1 MPTVCSNCGGTDIE
15 HDHARGDSV
24 CTNCGS
30 VLEDNIIVSEVSFQE
45 QSTGA
50 SSVVGQFVSSEGTLV
65 KEKSLPSTREARNG
79 EVSYFRRKLPFG
91 IFAARFQPAPR
102 VGKELT

>member
-50 SSVVGQFVSSEGTLV
+50 SSVVGQFVSSEGMPV
-65 KEKSLPSTREARNG
+65 KREEPALEKRSA
-79 EVSYFRRKLPFG
+79 
-91 IFAARFQPAPR
+91 
-102 VGKELT
+102 